1 MSMTHICCFHF
12 MPCSAHLN
20 HAWNQPLKFYP
31 GVSIQCCTRRRYS
44 WRNSIIP
51 ATKRS
56 FSLFKNKLQ
65 RSSLLC
71 WGWRLKKKAA
81 ICISAP
87 IANKILFLR
96 DNDCRIRSLKNNG
109 SLRELAQN
117 MMPFQGTN
125 LKPGI
130 TVSDMRSNSSNRNND
145 VNNNAARLASSSW
158 LHELCITI
166 R

>member
-1 MSMTHICCFHF
+1 MLCPSQSCMEPALEVLSWC
-12 MPCSAHLN
+12 LN
-20 HAWNQPLKFYP
+20 SVLYKEKIQLKKLHHTSY
-31 GVSIQCCTRRRYS
+31 
-44 WRNSIIP
+44 
-51 ATKRS
+51 K
-56 FSLFKNKLQ
+56 KKLQ
-65 RSSLLC
+65 FIQKQIAKKQFAVLA
-71 WGWRLKKKAA
+71 GWRFKKKAA

-145 VNNNAARLASSSW
+145 VNNNAARLASS
-158 LHELCITI
+158 
-166 R
+166 